1 MWREVV
7 FVVER
12 EAVEPWCDALLTAG
26 ALSVQAEDADA
37 DSPDEQALFGEPGL
51 PAPVQ
56 LGWQRTRLAALLAGD
71 ADHRAVLD
79 AAAQA
84 LGVAPPLDL
93 RTRTFDDQDWVRLS
107 QSQFEAIPIGERL
120 LITPSWIE
128 PPADAEPPAG
138 ASRADASRPDEVPR
152 PGAPPPARQTDPAA
166 RPARLAITLDPGL
179 AFGTG
184 SHPTTR
190 MCLLWLERHLRTGQ
204 RLIDYGCGSGILAI
218 AALRLGAAPVVAVDI
233 DPQALTATRANA
245 AVNRAS
251 LQVQDVQAPIG
262 EPADVVVAN
271 ILATPLKLL
280 APLLQSL
287 VKPGGALVLAGLLE
301 RQVDE
306 VAGCYREVPL
316 SVFACEEGWA
326 CLAGHKSA

>member
-7 FVVER
+7 FLVER
-12 EAVEPWCDALLTAG
+12 AAVEPWCDALLAAG
-26 ALSVQAEDADA
+26 ALSVHAEDADA

-51 PAPVQ
+51 AAPAQ
-56 LGWQRTRLAALLAGD
+56 LGWQRTRLAALLDGD

-79 AAAQA
+79 AAARA
-84 LGVAPPLDL
+84 LGSAAPLDL
-93 RTRTFDDQDWVRLS
+93 RTRTFDDRDWVRLS
-107 QSQFEAIPIGERL
+107 QAQFEAIPIGERL
-120 LITPSWIE
+120 LITPSWIDDA
-128 PPADAEPPAG
+128 PAQ
-138 ASRADASRPDEVPR
+138 S
-152 PGAPPPARQTDPAA
+152 
-166 RPARLAITLDPGL
+166 ARLAITLDPGL

-190 MCLLWLERHLRTGQ
+190 MCLLWIERHLRRRQ

-218 AALRLGAAPVVAVDI
+218 AAARLGAEPVLAIDI

-245 AVNRAS
+245 AVNRVS
-251 LQVQDVQAPIG
+251 LQVQDAQAPIG
-262 EPADVVVAN
+262 EPADVVLAN

-301 RQVDE
+301 RQIDE
-306 VAGCYREVPL
+306 VANCYREVPL
-316 SVFACEEGWA
+316 SVFTCEDGWA